1 MFFIDKKACDTCA
14 GRRTLSSSCTVVHMP
29 SSFMCN
35 WLPDTKKC
43 SAASLP
49 LMETALLTIWRA
61 CCRWHHYLYYG
72 RFRVAS
78 ALLWCGGT
86 RFAVARRRATALAR
100 CAYESRQCISVHPGT
115 AELDSF
121 FSLSQRW
128 HRQEQKLLFTSL
140 PWHVELIGAFTP
152 PTSLSGGCL
161 EENAGDVV
169 QSVAGRVLG
178 RLLHLNGWGMEP
190 RVLFASRRSTRV
202 ADLCTF
208 LQNMHVAQRLVSF
221 DGDMR

>member
-1 MFFIDKKACDTCA
+1 MVGSVSHRHSF
-14 GRRTLSSSCTVVHMP
+14 GVV
-29 SSFMCN
+29 SGS
-35 WLPDTKKC
+35 LRLL
-43 SAASLP
+43 AVGASITEPAFSGPLP
-49 LMETALLTIWRA
+49 LR
-61 CCRWHHYLYYG
+61 LY
-72 RFRVAS
+72 A
-78 ALLWCGGT
+78 
-86 RFAVARRRATALAR
+86 
-100 CAYESRQCISVHPGT
+100 SRQCISVHPGT

-169 QSVAGRVLG
+169 QSVAGNVLG

-190 RVLFASRRSTRV
+190 PVLFASRRSTRF
-202 ADLCTF
+202 ADLCIF